1 MLAGDKGALQVGDV
15 LVDLEGVQRRV
26 VPGEFEQRAVARRD
40 FRRRLA
46 VGHLTLVLRD
56 QFQHRCFADGGD
68 SDDQRMAASW
78 QELGELLHVLRY
90 RMGEKSD
97 FLLDNAGGVRHRIA
111 ELQRLVEAA
120 EADDAF
126 HPVVHRRH
134 ADLDLQHQSVGA
146 PHVVHLQRLLTAQL
160 DQLRLLLNRD
170 GAYAQHVAARRQRA
184 VIDGAN
190 PSEPAAEQAAQ
201 GGAAEGGRHA
211 AQFQACRSRR
221 LVQVPQPDAGLGP
234 RSSVARPHEGV
245 VAAHVQQHAAVQRH
259 GLAVISGPAA
269 AHGNRHAQPRAQAD
283 EPADFVFAAR
293 THDRLRALVCQLA
306 FEHRTEP

>member
-1 MLAGDKGALQVGDV
+1 MLGLDDGLRQRAASLAVFHDEHVRIIDAHAVVAVDLHDLLQPRFGRELHQLQRGAGDVAIHITDKFGVHQDLAAEQLLHPLDLLDMLAGDKGALQVGDV

-40 FRRRLA
+40 FRRCLA

-56 QFQHRCFADGGD
+56 QFQHRCFADGSD
-68 SDDQRMAASW
+68 SDDQRMAASG
-78 QELGELLHVLRY
+78 QELGELLHVLRH
-90 RMGEKSD
+90 RVGEETD
-97 FLLDNAGGVRHRIA
+97 FLLDNAAGVRHRIA

-170 GAYAQHVAARRQRA
+170 GAYAQHVAARR
-184 VIDGAN
+184 
-190 PSEPAAEQAAQ
+190 
-201 GGAAEGGRHA
+201 
-211 AQFQACRSRR
+211 
-221 LVQVPQPDAGLGP
+221 
-234 RSSVARPHEGV
+234 
-245 VAAHVQQHAAVQRH
+245 
-259 GLAVISGPAA
+259 
-269 AHGNRHAQPRAQAD
+269 
-283 EPADFVFAAR
+283 
-293 THDRLRALVCQLA
+293 
-306 FEHRTEP
+306 